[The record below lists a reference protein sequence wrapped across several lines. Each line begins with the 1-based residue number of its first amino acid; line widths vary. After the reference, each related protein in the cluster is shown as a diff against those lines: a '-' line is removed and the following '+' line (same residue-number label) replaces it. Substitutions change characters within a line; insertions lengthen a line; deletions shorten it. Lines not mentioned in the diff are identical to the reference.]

1 MKPKNETGNT
11 KHSHSFAGTGLI
23 IIGITLLAGNLGFI
37 PEPLWDAIF
46 RWPSIFLI
54 IAIINLFKKKLI
66 PTLIFTSI
74 WAFFVLPDFF
84 PTLRTEE
91 LRDYWPILLI
101 LAGLLFVNSHRKKKN
116 PDGTL
121 QRDDISSEDII
132 DEVVIFSG
140 NIKRVESNNFS
151 GGEITSIFGGSEL
164 YFNNCKLSPN
174 GAVIEL
180 VNIFGGSKI
189 VVPRDWNVKIEVV
202 SILGGFAD
210 KRVYFDNERPLENT
224 LTIKGMTIFGGGEI
238 TNF

>member
-1 MKPKNETGNT
+1 MKPKNEAGNT
-11 KHSHSFAGTGLI
+11 RHHYSFAGAGLVV
-23 IIGITLLAGNLGFI
+23 IGIALLAGNLGLI
-37 PEPLWDAIF
+37 PQPVWDVIF
-46 RWPSIFLI
+46 RWPTIFLI

-74 WAFFVLPDFF
+74 WAFFVLPDIF

-101 LAGLLFVNSHRKKKN
+101 LAGLLFINNHRKRKSDAIPGKIN
-116 PDGTL
+116 DP
-121 QRDDISSEDII
+121 SEDLI
-132 DEVVIFSG
+132 DEVSIFSG
-140 NIKRVESNNFS
+140 NIKRIESSNFS

-180 VNIFGGSKI
+180 VNIFGGTKI

-210 KRVYFDNERPLENT
+210 KRVFLENEGPSKNT